1 MHAPTV
7 RDLMQSPVI
16 SDTRHTR
23 LPFIKSL
30 MREKHIRRLPVEEH
44 EQLVGIITLGDVRN
58 AFPSDAAALSV
69 FELSYL
75 VDKVTA
81 EEIMRTNVITVEADM
96 PVVEAAKLM
105 LEHKVSG
112 LPVLSSGRMV
122 GMLTEIDIL
131 RTLIEGQIRLPAE
144 AILGTLAEP
153 IHFAG

>member
-7 RDLMQSPVI
+7 RELMHSPVV
-16 SDTRHTR
+16 SVTRHTR

-30 MREKHIRRLPVEEH
+30 MREKSVRRVAVVDH
-44 EQLVGIITLGDVRN
+44 EALIGIITLGDVRN
-58 AFPSDAAALSV
+58 AFPSDASALSG

-81 EEIMRTNVITVEADM
+81 EEIMRTNVITVEADV

-112 LPVLSSGRMV
+112 LPVLSAGRMV
-122 GMLTEIDIL
+122 GVITEIDIL
-131 RTLIEGQIRLPAE
+131 RTLIEGQIRLPVDE
-144 AILGTLAEP
+144 IQQP